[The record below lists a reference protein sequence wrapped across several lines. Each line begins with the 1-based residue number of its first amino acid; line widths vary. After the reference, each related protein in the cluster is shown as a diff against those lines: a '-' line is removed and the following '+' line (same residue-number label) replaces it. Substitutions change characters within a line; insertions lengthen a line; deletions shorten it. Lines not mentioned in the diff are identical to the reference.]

1 MTRRLL
7 LLSLFALVLAS
18 PASTFEPAP
27 EIRAESVG
35 LSSERLERLRTT
47 MQQYVGEGRVAGLVI
62 YVARGGQ
69 VAALEAFG
77 KADIEAGTPMKTD
90 SIFRI
95 ASQTKALTSVAVM
108 MLVEEG
114 KIGLADPVSRFIP
127 AFKKTTVAVPP
138 PAGALADTPVSA
150 VPAKREITIRDLLT
164 HTAGIGYG
172 EGTAAAQWKAAGIQ
186 HWYFADRTEPV
197 GAVVERMAALPMDAQ
212 PGEKFVYGYN
222 TDILGVVVEK
232 VSGMTLADFFQKR
245 ITGPLGMADTQFY
258 LPSAQKARLAAV
270 YAVKDDGRIE
280 RAPDGMPGQGHYVDG
295 PRLAF
300 SGGAGLLSTA
310 RDYGR
315 FLQMLLNGGEIDGV
329 RLLSPKTVELMT
341 VNHVGT
347 LFAGPND
354 TGMGFGLGFD
364 VVEDLGKSGR
374 HGSAGAF
381 GWGGAYHTN
390 YWADPQEQLVALLM
404 VQLLPAGNSDLQRK
418 FRTLVYQSIVGPPTA
433 GSKESRARTSTDLPL
448 YRQAD
453 RESASFPEIALHL
466 DFTPVALNDSA
477 RSHQSRSHLHSR
489 ARLGKVEVE
498 DSP

>member
-7 LLSLFALVLAS
+7 PIFLSALLFGSLAF
-18 PASTFEPAP
+18 TTEAP

-35 LSSERLERLRTT
+35 LSSERLERLRAA
-47 MQQYVGEGRVAGLVI
+47 MQQYVDDGRVAGLVT
-62 YVARGGQ
+62 YVSRGGR
-69 VAALEAFG
+69 VAHLEAFG
-77 KADIEAGTPMKTD
+77 KADIEAGTAMMED

-114 KIGLADPVSRFIP
+114 RIGLADPVSKFVP
-127 AFKKTTVAVPP
+127 AFKKTTVAVAPP
-138 PAGALADTPVSA
+138 EGAVADTPVSA

-172 EGTAAAQWKAAGIQ
+172 FGTAASQWKAAGIQ

-197 GAVVERMAALPMDAQ
+197 AAVVERMAALPMDAQ
-212 PGEKFVYGYN
+212 PGEKYVYGYN
-222 TDILGVVVEK
+222 TDILGVVVEQ

-245 ITGPLGMADTQFY
+245 ITGPLGMLDTVFY
-258 LPSAQKARLAAV
+258 LPPAQKARLAAV
-270 YAVKDDGRIE
+270 YAAKDDGRIE
-280 RAPDGMPGQGHYVDG
+280 RAPDGMTGQGHYVDG

-329 RLLSPKTVELMT
+329 QLLGPKTVELMT

-347 LFAGPND
+347 LFAEAWAGNE
-354 TGMGFGLGFD
+354 GMGFGLGFD
-364 VVEDLGKSGR
+364 VVEDLGRNGR
-374 HGSAGAF
+374 HGSPGAF

-390 YWADPQEQLVALLM
+390 YWVDPEEKLVALVM

-418 FRTLVYQSIVGPPTA
+418 FRTLVYQSIVGPP
-433 GSKESRARTSTDLPL
+433 
-448 YRQAD
+448 
-453 RESASFPEIALHL
+453 
-466 DFTPVALNDSA
+466 PVAA
-477 RSHQSRSHLHSR
+477 
-489 ARLGKVEVE
+489 LG
-498 DSP
+498 PR